1 VTGVD
6 ERQIPVVG
14 QDHMVEYFYAHDLS
28 GAYESECEGDV
39 IHARC
44 WIAGRVVV
52 KEDDRSRRR
61 DRGLAKHFSRVDHGR
76 VERADRHDFDAN
88 DPVPGIQ
95 HQEAEL
101 FHCA

>member
-1 VTGVD
+1 MAGVG

-14 QDHMVEYFYAHDLS
+14 QDHVVDDFYAHDLS

-39 IHARC
+39 VQARC
-44 WIAGRVVV
+44 WIARRVVM

-61 DRGLAKHFSRVDHGR
+61 GRGLAKHLARMDHGR

-88 DPVPGIQ
+88 DPVPGVQ
-95 HQEAEL
+95 HHEAEL
-101 FHCA
+101 LHGA